1 MFALAGGSDRNDA
14 DVFDTILEYDISGD
28 SYTQIGTMTQARSE
42 HAITVVQYADFS
54 KWCV

>member
-1 MFALAGGSDRNDA
+1 MMTIM
-14 DVFDTILEYDISGD
+14 DTILEYDISGD
-28 SYTQIGTMTQARSE
+28 SYTQIGTMSQDRYQ